1 MKFYDFTIARLNGEA
16 FDLSQFSGKK
26 VLLVNVAS
34 ECGLTPQYTELEH
47 LSEEYADKNIAIVGV
62 PCNDFGG
69 QEPGSA
75 EEIQTFCSRT
85 YGVTFPLTEKVHT
98 VGEQMHPLYKWLTET
113 TGEQVTWN
121 FQKFLI
127 DENGNVV
134 KSIAPPVLPTDPEI
148 VNWLNDG
155 STNN

>member
-1 MKFYDFTIARLNGEA
+1 MTLYDFSISRLDGRP

-26 VLLVNVAS
+26 VVVVNVAS

-47 LSEEYADKNIAIVGV
+47 LHNEYGDKNVAFIGV

-69 QEPGSA
+69 QEPGTP
-75 EEIQTFCSRT
+75 EQIQSFCSVN

-98 VGEQMHPLYKWLTET
+98 TGPDKHPLYQWLTSET
-113 TGEQVTWN
+113 GKEVTWN

-127 DENGNVV
+127 DEQGKVV
-134 KSIAPPVLPTDPEI
+134 KSLAPDVVPTDPQLTD
-148 VNWLNDG
+148 WLNDG
-155 STNN
+155 TNG